1 MNYDHLLQ
9 FNELSRHNKR
19 WIAVITVGVV
29 FLKHGSL
36 SLKDAPVS
44 WSLFKIKDAEFILTL
59 RDKHL
64 IFRFNRLKQAHNF

>member
-1 MNYDHLLQ
+1 M
-9 FNELSRHNKR
+9 
-19 WIAVITVGVV
+19 ITVGVV